1 MSEKFKTS
9 LAEGNHAFLTSLEG
23 KWKGTT
29 KVWFEPGV
37 LADESPCEGTIKIVL
52 GGRFVMHEYTGSLEQ
67 KPVEGIALY
76 GYSIANQEW
85 QAAWIDSF
93 HNGTNIMFS
102 TGKNNS
108 LPFSVHAFYTPE
120 PAWGW
125 RTEIEMP
132 NKNNLVITMFNIA
145 PGGSGDK
152 AVEINYIRH

>member
-23 KWKGTT
+23 NWKGTT

-108 LPFSVHAFYTPE
+108 LPFSTTTTDVFKTNSVL
-120 PAWGW
+120 W
-125 RTEIEMP
+125 IFFP
-132 NKNNLVITMFNIA
+132 NFFRFNFCL
-145 PGGSGDK
+145 DL
-152 AVEINYIRH
+152 